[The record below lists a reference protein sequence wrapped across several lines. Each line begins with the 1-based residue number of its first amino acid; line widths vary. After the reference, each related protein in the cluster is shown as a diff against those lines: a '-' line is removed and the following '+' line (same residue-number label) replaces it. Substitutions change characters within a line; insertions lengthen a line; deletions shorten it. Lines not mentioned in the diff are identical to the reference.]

1 MLNYFR
7 VPRDQGAIAGIWTRS
22 SRFVIVRPVTS
33 FETPRFDR
41 RTFLFAGFVMAVG
54 ATARGASSQT
64 PRLET
69 LTQWLNASR
78 RERELALQS
87 CLDRIQELD
96 SSIHAW
102 VQVSPQKPTGNGK
115 LSEIPF
121 GAKDIM
127 ETRGLSTE
135 YGSAIYKGRIGTA
148 DAGIVRDM
156 RQHGAILLGK
166 TQCTAFAYREPAPTR
181 NPRDL
186 KHTPGGSSSG
196 SAAAVAAGMVPI
208 ALGTQT
214 RGSVLR
220 PASYCGVTGF
230 KTSYGLFS
238 MEGVL
243 PLAKSLDTLGFFTHT
258 PADMFA
264 LWESMGHSGGPK
276 EDFALGAPEPMLDV
290 EPEMAVAFKNALGV
304 LGSAG
309 LSIRPLD
316 IAGML
321 AKLNDA
327 TSTVEFYEGARFHQQ
342 RFNEYGSRLADLANL
357 IQKGLQIRVEQYDEA
372 RQYIAACK
380 ARLHEMYKAT
390 PVILVPAATGPAPF
404 GLTSTGDASMNAPW
418 TALGTPAISIPMP
431 VTRSLPLGLQLTADQ
446 GQDARV
452 LRTAVLVQRMLSSG
466 PC

>member
-1 MLNYFR
+1 
-7 VPRDQGAIAGIWTRS
+7 
-22 SRFVIVRPVTS
+22 VRTVTS
-33 FETPRFDR
+33 FEAREIGR
-41 RTFLFAGFVMAVG
+41 RTFLFAGFAMAMG
-54 ATARGASSQT
+54 ATARCASSQT

-69 LTQWLNASR
+69 LTQWLNASHR
-78 RERELALQS
+78 TRELALRS

-102 VQVSPQKPTGNGK
+102 VQVSPQKPTGNGM

-135 YGSAIYKGRIGTA
+135 YGSAIYKGRLGTA
-148 DAGIVRDM
+148 DAAIVREM
-156 RQHGAILLGK
+156 RQRGAILLGK

-230 KTSYGLFS
+230 KASYGLLS
-238 MEGVL
+238 LDGVL

-258 PADMFA
+258 PADMLA
-264 LWESMGHSGGPK
+264 LWESLGHSGGLT
-276 EDFALGAPEPMLDV
+276 EDFTLGTPEPMLEV
-290 EPEMAVAFKNALGV
+290 EPAMTAAFKNALAV
-304 LGSAG
+304 LRSAG
-309 LSIRPLD
+309 ISIRPLD

-342 RFNEYGSRLADLANL
+342 RFKEYGARLADLADL
-357 IQKGLQIRVEQYDEA
+357 VQKGLQIHVEQYDEA
-372 RQYIAACK
+372 RRYIAECK
-380 ARLHEMYKAT
+380 ARVAEMYKAT
-390 PVILVPAATGPAPF
+390 PVIMVPAATGPAPL
-404 GLTSTGDASMNAPW
+404 GLASTGDASMNAPW
-418 TALGTPAISIPMP
+418 TALGTPAVSIPMP
-431 VTRSLPLGLQLTADQ
+431 LPSGLPLGLQLTADH
-446 GQDARV
+446 GQDARL
-452 LRTAVLVQRMLSSG
+452 LRTAERLQRMLSG
-466 PC
+466 GMN